1 VVTLAKYNNIYVS
14 RASVIAE
21 PHTDMTKRD
30 VYVGG
35 GAFALLFTAYNTAQN
50 YLTSLVGEP
59 LFENRLTFD
68 MAISV
73 L

>member
-1 VVTLAKYNNIYVS
+1 
-14 RASVIAE
+14 
-21 PHTDMTKRD
+21 MTKRD

-50 YLTSLVGEP
+50 YLASLVGEP